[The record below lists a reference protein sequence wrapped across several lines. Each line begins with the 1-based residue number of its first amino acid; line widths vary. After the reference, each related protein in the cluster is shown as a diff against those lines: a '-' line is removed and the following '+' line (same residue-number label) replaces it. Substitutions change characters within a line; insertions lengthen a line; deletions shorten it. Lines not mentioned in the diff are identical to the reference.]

1 MILKVKVGFPMNCN
15 YEYTKTLIR
24 DFLGPKTT
32 IPSKKAITDFSKNI
46 TSKTTLKHT
55 QILNLIAKE
64 LGYKKFNDLKP
75 VIVKKDLERTKE
87 LFEKSILFSS
97 LPVVNFNEL
106 FHYLFALTVLGRH
119 KKNCGEII
127 ISKEFAKAS
136 FKRFKHLLPK
146 ETNIDNSITLN
157 DAIEAVKYSTW
168 SKTEDMDNNSKNI
181 FLISP
186 GIIEV
191 DNKIIL
197 KLSEVASEL
206 FNCWLAR
213 KI

>member
-55 QILNLIAKE
+55 QILNLIA
-64 LGYKKFNDLKP
+64 
-75 VIVKKDLERTKE
+75 KE